1 MCLQDN
7 LRPIS
12 NDPMLKTRIIL
23 VVASAIVIWLLFLLP
38 KVVVENDEQ
47 MGTTEMA
54 ESSEDPHVTA
64 PAALRESINSLNTQY
79 LEASEKEKSA
89 IFADSLA
96 NLYTQAG
103 QFDSAAW
110 FAEKAAS
117 FINNTESLL
126 KAGNSYYDAY
136 TFAIDP
142 KKQLE
147 MAEKTRKF
155 LGDVLKAQ
163 PGNLEAKTKIA
174 MTYLSSQNPMQ
185 GIMMLREVLAQDP
198 TNEQAMFNMGML
210 SIQSGQFDRAI
221 ERLTELVSLYPNHI
235 QGQLLLGVAYM
246 NADNQEKA
254 KEQFEL
260 VKKMDTDPAVQAAAE
275 SYLKDLK

>member
-1 MCLQDN
+1 
-7 LRPIS
+7 
-12 NDPMLKTRIIL
+12 MLKTRIIL

-47 MGTTEMA
+47 MGTAEMP
-54 ESSEDPHVTA
+54 ESSEDPHGTT
-64 PAALRESINSLNTQY
+64 PAALRESINSLNAQY
-79 LEASEKEKSA
+79 LGASENEKSA

-96 NLYTQAG
+96 KLYTQSG

-155 LGDVLKAQ
+155 LGQVLEAE
-163 PGNLEAKTKIA
+163 PSNLEVKTKIA

-185 GIMMLREVLAQDP
+185 GILMLREVLAEDP

-221 ERLTELVSLYPNHI
+221 ERLTELVALYPNHI

-246 NADNQEKA
+246 NTDNNEKA
-254 KEQFEL
+254 REQFEL
-260 VKKMDTDPAVQAAAE
+260 VKKLDTDPAVQAAVE

>member
-1 MCLQDN
+1 
-7 LRPIS
+7 
-12 NDPMLKTRIIL
+12 MLKIRIIL

-38 KVVVENDEQ
+38 KFVVENDEQ
-47 MGTTEMA
+47 MGANEMP
-54 ESSEDPHVTA
+54 ESSEDPHGTT
-64 PAALRESINSLNTQY
+64 PAAIRESINSLNAQY
-79 LEASEKEKSA
+79 LGASEKEKSA

-117 FINNTESLL
+117 FLKNTESLI
-126 KAGNSYYDAY
+126 KAGNSFYDAY
-136 TFAIDP
+136 TFALDP
-142 KKQLE
+142 KKQNE
-147 MAEKTRKF
+147 MAEKTRYF
-155 LGDVLKAQ
+155 LGKVLEAE

-185 GIMMLREVLAQDP
+185 GIMMLREVLAEDP

-221 ERLTELVSLYPNHI
+221 ERLTEFVSLYPNHI

-246 NADNQEKA
+246 NLDDDEKA
-254 KEQFEL
+254 KEQFER
-260 VKKMDTDPAVQAAAE
+260 VKKMDTDPAVQAAVE